1 MLLDAAMLAGEIAFG
16 VGGGLSIINSTA
28 TEHRIVAIEGTLN
41 RMIMKI
47 MASVPSV
54 TLDLFSCSLT
64 YLLRENHDAI
74 RSDTHVGVEV

>member
-1 MLLDAAMLAGEIAFG
+1 MPNN
-16 VGGGLSIINSTA
+16 GLRLPSVINVNS
-28 TEHRIVAIEGTLN
+28 HRTSIVAIEGTLN

>member
-1 MLLDAAMLAGEIAFG
+1 MQLFQSVLAGEIAFG
-16 VGGGLSIINSTA
+16 VGGGPSIINSTA

-47 MASVPSV
+47 MASVPV

-74 RSDTHVGVEV
+74 RSDAHVGV